1 MSIEKESLIPLS
13 RTKEDEKKYQE
24 KVFDKAKEV
33 FGSEYVFRG
42 DAFIQIFA
50 DSGQN
55 SKGQSRHGLQPSCA
69 LIELKTDQYS
79 NYYVVPVDPHNLLA
93 LAYDILEKFEPR
105 RPKRD

>member
-1 MSIEKESLIPLS
+1 MSIEKESLIPLR
-13 RTKEDEKKYQE
+13 RTKEDEEKYAKK
-24 KVFDKAKEV
+24 VLDKSKEV
-33 FGSEYVFRG
+33 FGSEYVFR
-42 DAFIQIFA
+42 AEASIQIFT

-55 SKGQSRHGLQPSCA
+55 SKGQSRHGLPPSCA
-69 LIELKTDQYS
+69 LIELKMDQYS

>member
-1 MSIEKESLIPLS
+1 MSIEKESLIPLN

-24 KVFDKAKEV
+24 KVFDKSKEV
-33 FGSEYVFRG
+33 FGNQYVFRG
-42 DAFIQIFA
+42 DASIQIFT
-50 DSGQN
+50 DSSQN
-55 SKGQSRHGLQPSCA
+55 SEGQSRHGLPPSCA
-69 LIELKTDQYS
+69 LIELKMDQYS